1 MRALTLALVLAGCP
15 SDPEPEPFTYAL
27 PPGFPEYRVPA
38 DNPMSDVKV
47 ELGRLLFYD
56 VRLSANMTQSCGTCH
71 RQEHAFTDALTTAM
85 GSTGEIHPRSSMGLA
100 NVAYQATFTWANPLV
115 VSLED
120 QALLPMFGEQPI
132 VELGLAGMENVLLE
146 RLRTDAAY
154 PGLFARSFPGDADPI
169 SVANVTRAIA
179 AFERVLV
186 SGRAPYDRFTEGDT
200 SAMSEA
206 AQRGR
211 ELFFSERFEC
221 FHCHGGFNFS
231 ASVDHAG
238 VVASEPAFFNTG
250 LYNTDG
256 RGAYP
261 PDNQGVF
268 EITGEDRD
276 MGRFKP
282 PSLRNVELT
291 APYMHDGSIATLEDV
306 LAFYAA
312 GGRNVTEGPYV
323 GDGRDNP
330 NKDQFVSGFT
340 ATAEEMSDL
349 LEFLRS
355 LTDDEFIADPRFSD
369 PFE

>member
-1 MRALTLALVLAGCP
+1 MRALLASALLLLGCP
-15 SDPEPEPFTYAL
+15 SEPEPEAFTWQL
-27 PPGFPEYRVPA
+27 PAGFPDYRVPNE
-38 DNPMSDVKV
+38 NPMSDVKV
-47 ELGRLLFYD
+47 ELGRQLFYD
-56 VRLSANMTQSCGTCH
+56 VRLSANLTQSCGSCH
-71 RQEHAFTDALTTAM
+71 QQALAFTDARTTAM
-85 GSTGEIHPRSSMGLA
+85 GSTGEVHPRGSMGLA
-100 NVAYQATFTWANPLV
+100 NVVYQATFTWANPLIT
-115 VSLED
+115 SLED
-120 QALLPMFGEQPI
+120 QALLPMFGESPI
-132 VELGLAGMENVLLE
+132 VAGMETVLLE
-146 RLRTDAAY
+146 RLREDTTYLD
-154 PGLFARSFPGDADPI
+154 LFPRAFPNDADPF

-186 SGRAPYDRFTEGDT
+186 SGRAPYDRFTQDGDT
-200 SAMSEA
+200 GAMSEA
-206 AQRGR
+206 AIRGR
-211 ELFFSERFEC
+211 DLFFTERFEC

-256 RGAYP
+256 RGQYP
-261 PDNQGVF
+261 PDNEGVF

-291 APYMHDGSIATLEDV
+291 APYMHDGSIATLEEV

-330 NKDQFVSGFT
+330 NKDQFVRGFT
-340 ATAEEMSDL
+340 ATPDEMNDL

-355 LTDDEFIADPRFSD
+355 LTDTDFVTDPRLADPFAD
-369 PFE
+369 